1 MINKITL
8 LLMLYVS
15 NAVAECSNSLK
26 HEIVDIS
33 SNGQIIIAYKKDEN
47 CFKVISQNNKIQFK
61 KIPGLDKVNYVN
73 KQIEVE
79 ISDDAKLILIG
90 YNTSE
95 SSRHFTLYNS
105 KDLEP
110 IKEFNASYARILKDS
125 ERVVFID
132 DYNVEDNTKP
142 NGINIYNIK
151 NNSIENLFNEMIFT
165 GPLTIRGTW
174 IITET
179 SPTSNINSERI
190 IRIINLE
197 SKTQRSIE

>member
-1 MINKITL
+1 MIYKITL

-15 NAVAECSNSLK
+15 NAVAECNNSFK
-26 HEIVDIS
+26 NEIVDIS
-33 SNGQIIIAYKKDEN
+33 SNGQIIIAYKKNEN
-47 CFKVISQNNKIQFK
+47 CIKVISQNNKIQFK

-95 SSRHFTLYNS
+95 SSRHFTLYSS
-105 KDLEP
+105 KELEP
-110 IKEFNASYARILKDS
+110 IKEFSASYAKILKNS
-125 ERVVFID
+125 EGVVFID
-132 DYNVEDNTKP
+132 DYNVEDNIQP
-142 NGINIYNIK
+142 NGLNIYNIK
-151 NNSIENLFNEMIFT
+151 NNSVTNLFNEIIFT
-165 GPLTIRGTW
+165 GPLTIRGNW